1 MEKTTTGYFNVGTL
15 EFWRRNGTSLNA
27 SLNQPTYNARYNA
40 SLNASLN
47 ARYNELVI
55 TSRYIWRYNA
65 INVLNSFYVITKTLP
80 SIYIY
85 IYVLVYIHIYI
96 HMYIFS

>member
-1 MEKTTTGYFNVGTL
+1 MEKTTTGYFSVGAL
-15 EFWRRNGTSLNA
+15 EVWQRNGTSLNA
-27 SLNQPTYNARYNA
+27 SLNQPRYNARYNA

-80 SIYIY
+80 SYNIYILES
-85 IYVLVYIHIYI
+85 I
-96 HMYIFS
+96 

>member
-1 MEKTTTGYFNVGTL
+1 MEKTTTGYFSVGAL
-15 EFWRRNGTSLNA
+15 EVWHRNGTSLNA
-27 SLNQPTYNARYNA
+27 SLNQPRYNARYNA

-65 INVLNSFYVITKTLP
+65 INVLNSLYVITKNLP
-80 SIYIY
+80 S
-85 IYVLVYIHIYI
+85 YIHIHI
-96 HMYIFS
+96 ENA